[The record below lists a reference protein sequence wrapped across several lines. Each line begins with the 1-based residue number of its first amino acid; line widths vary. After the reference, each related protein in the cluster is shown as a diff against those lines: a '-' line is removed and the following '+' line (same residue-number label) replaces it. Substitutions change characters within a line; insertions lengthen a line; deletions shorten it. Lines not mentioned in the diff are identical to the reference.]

1 MDVLARA
8 VAHHVNLNPGSAM
21 HQSNLL
27 QSVTGKLSRRELLRR
42 GGVALAGATVMAA
55 PSIVAEAHQA
65 KGPSELD
72 DAIGIVTASAAAQL
86 TTSRRKGKFTLLQLP
101 KIMREELDLRV
112 IDLNTSSFPDF
123 AEVDNKYLDLLR
135 TAADTYGC
143 VLTNLKMNQRGI
155 DMNSPQKDVRQQA
168 LAEYKRSI
176 DIASHLGC
184 RWARPL
190 PQSQKPDMGIH
201 VASYRELCEYAA
213 ERDVM
218 MLVEN
223 FGWMQSDPDSVPSLL
238 KAIGHNISAGVDTGN
253 WSGND
258 VRYTGLARAFPLA
271 ATCDFKARKL
281 GPGGEHKEYDLKRC
295 FDIAWNAGFRGPW
308 ALEHGNADA
317 QAFFSEIKLLR
328 DMLRK
333 WTSEARAR

>member
-1 MDVLARA
+1 MHPLKFDQSLAD
-8 VAHHVNLNPGSAM
+8 
-21 HQSNLL
+21 
-27 QSVTGKLSRRELLRR
+27 KLSRREVLRLS
-42 GGVALAGATVMAA
+42 GAAVAAATVVAR
-55 PSIVAEAHQA
+55 PSIVNAAHQTVRQ
-65 KGPSELD
+65 SDLD
-72 DAIGIVTASAAAQL
+72 GAIGIVSASAAAQL
-86 TTSRRKGKFTLLQLP
+86 TTVAKKGRFTLLELP
-101 KIMREELDLRV
+101 QIMREELDLTV

-123 AEVDNKYLDLLR
+123 ALVDEKYSERLR
-135 TAADTYGC
+135 TVADRFGC

-176 DIASHLGC
+176 NIASSLGC

-190 PQSQKPDMGIH
+190 PQPQKPDMTIH
-201 VASYRELCEYAA
+201 VASYRELCDYAA
-213 ERDVM
+213 DRDVT

-223 FGWMQSDPDSVPSLL
+223 FGWMQNDPDSVPSLL
-238 KAIGHNISAGVDTGN
+238 NAIGHNISAGVDTGN
-253 WSGND
+253 WSDND

-281 GPGGEHKEYDLKRC
+281 GPDGEHKEYDLQRC

-333 WTSEARAR
+333 WTSEARVR

>member
-1 MDVLARA
+1 MLDSKFER
-8 VAHHVNLNPGSAM
+8 N
-21 HQSNLL
+21 
-27 QSVTGKLSRRELLRR
+27 VTETLSRRKVLRLS
-42 GGVALAGATVMAA
+42 GVALAAATAVSG
-55 PSIVAEAHQA
+55 PSIVRAAHQA
-65 KGPSELD
+65 ARQSDLD
-72 DAIGIVTASAAAQL
+72 DAIGIVSASAAAQL
-86 TTSRRKGKFTLLQLP
+86 TTSRRKGKFTLLELP
-101 KIMREELDLRV
+101 QMLREELDLRV

-123 AEVDNKYLDLLR
+123 AAVDEKYLERLR
-135 TAADTYGC
+135 TAADKFGC

-155 DMNSPQKDVRQQA
+155 DMNSPQKDVRRKA

-176 DIASHLGC
+176 DIASRLGC

-190 PQSQKPDMGIH
+190 PQPQKPDMAIH
-201 VASYRELCEYAA
+201 VASYRELCDYGAD
-213 ERDVM
+213 RDVT

-223 FGWMQSDPDSVPSLL
+223 FGWMQSDPDSVPLLL
-238 KAIGHNISAGVDTGN
+238 KAVGHNISAGVDTGN
-253 WSGND
+253 WSENN

-308 ALEHGNADA
+308 ALEHGNADE

-333 WTSEARAR
+333 WTLEARVR

>member
-1 MDVLARA
+1 M
-8 VAHHVNLNPGSAM
+8 HHWNFP
-21 HQSNLL
+21 
-27 QSVTGKLSRRELLRR
+27 QSVTDKLSRRDFLRH
-42 GGVALAGATVMAA
+42 GGIALAGATVTATPSTVTAA
-55 PSIVAEAHQA
+55 GQA
-65 KGPSELD
+65 KGPSDLE
-72 DAIGIVTASAAAQL
+72 DAIGIVSASAAAQL
-86 TTSRRKGKFTLLQLP
+86 TTSRREGKFTLLELP
-101 KIMREELDLRV
+101 QIMREELDLRV

-123 AEVDNKYLDLLR
+123 SSVDEKYLERLR
-135 TAADTYGC
+135 AGADKYGC

-168 LAEYKRSI
+168 LDEYKRSI
-176 DIASHLGC
+176 DIASRLGC

-190 PQSQKPDMGIH
+190 PQAQKPDMAIH
-201 VASYRELCEYAA
+201 VASYRELCDYAA
-213 ERDVM
+213 DRDVT

-223 FGWMQSDPDSVPSLL
+223 FGWMQSDPAAVPLLL

-258 VRYTGLARAFPLA
+258 VRYTALARAFPVA
-271 ATCDFKARKL
+271 VTCDFKARKL
-281 GPGGEHKEYDLKRC
+281 GPDGEHKEYDLKRC

-317 QAFFSEIKLLR
+317 QTFFSEIKLLR

-333 WTSEARAR
+333 WTSDARAR